1 MWIDLLCTASVIV
14 VAVYVHWM
22 YRAILRQCIRMHH
35 SKTYLRKLRKG
46 SSLLSWYT
54 GFYLKKGGVLKEK
67 WLTPALIITN
77 FNLLSVPAAMI
88 GFVLRCAKIITAN
101 AFQTAC
107 AVLGGIEFLL
117 LAILYILIKMLKKK
131 GVP

>member
-1 MWIDLLCTASVIV
+1 MWIDLLCAASVIV
-14 VAVYVHWM
+14 LTLRVHWL
-22 YRAILRQCIRMHH
+22 YRAVLRQCIRMHH

-67 WLTPALIITN
+67 WLMPALMFTN
-77 FNLLSVPAAMI
+77 FNLLSIPAAI
-88 GFVLRCAKIITAN
+88 ISFALRRAGIITAN
-101 AFQTAC
+101 ALQTAC
-107 AVLGGIEFLL
+107 AILGGIEFLL
-117 LAILYILIKMLKKK
+117 LAILYILIKVLKKK